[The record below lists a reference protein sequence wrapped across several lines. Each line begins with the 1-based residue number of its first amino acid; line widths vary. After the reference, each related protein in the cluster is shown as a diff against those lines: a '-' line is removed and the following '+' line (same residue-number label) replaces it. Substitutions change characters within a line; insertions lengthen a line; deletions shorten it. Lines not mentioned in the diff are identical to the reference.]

1 MQPSLSL
8 SLPRK
13 TTQAAAL
20 GITPRQTQ
28 EWLASLPLANA
39 AEAGRKLHLSL
50 CTLNRAEMPPIERL
64 ETLRHYESP
73 VESLTTSLRA
83 QLRHLSLPLLS
94 KQRQL
99 AHFLTQLNQE
109 MAHGFKHVLAEHA
122 DGRARLKPDTFAAAA
137 ERALFYLSQTV
148 LQAYHVYDACPAG
161 AWLEAHAIYGYF
173 EAAWAGLP
181 GAPADRTAKVSQRYK
196 QLLVLGSSAP
206 YQLPPDECLSLYAFL
221 AKWVERAGLTP
232 VVEIKDAAGH
242 FVVDSTF
249 DAPPVPYP
257 RDVSLQAVPNL
268 RVLALAPLV
277 TLSEQF
283 SARLSRG
290 ETPAVLGVNLE
301 LGAGAA
307 HDMLRRL
314 VRAWGQ
320 SRRRQFSRARRE
332 GRLLLCVGLNALH
345 FFADGQ
351 RVFLAGSAPSAPEE
365 GVIPGEEGADMSRE
379 VIEESFRVSEWRVR
393 DASAGGFAAESKG
406 TAVPPVHVGD
416 VTGVREGAGE
426 WRVGV
431 VRWQKSGDALGLEM
445 GIEMLSPAAE
455 AVAVRRAGAHV
466 APEDYTQAL
475 LLPAM
480 PVLHRPPVLL
490 LRHGTFVAGYPLQV
504 RRRGGEEVMVRPMRL
519 IERTRAFE
527 LVTFSEMARA
537 EPGAASG
544 AVE

>member
-1 MQPSLSL
+1 MQPLSL

-39 AEAGRKLHLSL
+39 TEAGRKLHLSL

-73 VESLTTSLRA
+73 AESLTTSLRT
-83 QLRHLSLPLLS
+83 QLRHLSLPLSS

-109 MAHGFKHVLAEHA
+109 MAHGFKHVLADHA
-122 DGRARLKPDTFAAAA
+122 DGRARLKPDIFAAAT

-148 LQAYHVYDACPAG
+148 LEAYHVYGACPVG
-161 AWLEAHAIYGYF
+161 VWLEAHAIYAHF
-173 EAAWAGLP
+173 EIAWRALP
-181 GAPADRTAKVSQRYK
+181 GAPTDRAAKVSRRYK

-206 YQLPPDECLSLYAFL
+206 YQLPPDECLALYTFL
-221 AKWVERAGLTP
+221 GKWAERANLTP
-232 VVEIKDAAGH
+232 MAEIKDAAGH

-249 DAPPVPYP
+249 DAPPIPYP
-257 RDVSLQAVPNL
+257 RDVSLQPAPNL

-307 HDMLRRL
+307 HDMMRRL
-314 VRAWGQ
+314 VRVWGQ
-320 SRRRQFSRARRE
+320 SRRRQFSRARRD
-332 GRLLLCVGLNALH
+332 GALLLCVGLNALH

-351 RVFLAGSAPSAPEE
+351 RVFSADGTPSAPEE
-365 GVIPGEEGADMSRE
+365 GATAA
-379 VIEESFRVSEWRVR
+379 EESFRVSEWRVR
-393 DASAGGFAAESKG
+393 DASAGGFSVESTG
-406 TAVPPVHVGD
+406 TAMPPVHVGD
-416 VTGVREGAGE
+416 ITGVREGAGE

-431 VRWQKSGDALGLEM
+431 VRWQKSGDAHGLEM

-466 APEDYTQAL
+466 VPEDYTRGL

-490 LRHGTFVAGYPLQV
+490 LRHGTFVTGYPLQV
-504 RRRGGEEVMVRPMRL
+504 RRRGGEEVMVRPVRL

-527 LVTFSEMARA
+527 LVTFSEMARSD
-537 EPGAASG
+537 PAARSG